1 MYTEKTKLKKLEIG
15 GLMTDYIPTY
25 EELEK
30 SFAKLPKVDK

>member
-1 MYTEKTKLKKLEIG
+1 MYTEKTKLKKISKL
-15 GLMTDYIPTY
+15 TNYIPTD